1 MPVTNFSDIKISKNL
16 HNVNHVNLNIIVDVD
31 NVLNSASER
40 IQRDIFLT
48 LHDLLEQ
55 AGLDLEKEAETPI
68 LNIYTAIRVFNEHV
82 TNRVLFGYRVE
93 TVLRENVSLR
103 FGKTDPKDVLLVD
116 TWRHRTE
123 LKFVPYDAACEKST
137 SQALDEIVQQARSF
151 LQDWAD
157 ANPNFSRLSVNEK
170 DNFVALIDGVGPV
183 FEQRLNSSG
192 IQNLQELANLT
203 DDEIQLLAPLFT
215 VKDSSGNPVGT
226 SGEQR
231 LKDFRK
237 KAQVVIAA

>member
-1 MPVTNFSDIKISKNL
+1 MPATNFSDNRISHNL
-16 HNVNHVNLNIIVDVD
+16 RNMSRVKLNIIVDVD
-31 NVLNSASER
+31 SVLNSVSER

-48 LHDLLEQ
+48 VHDLLEQ
-55 AGLDLEKEAETPI
+55 SGLILEKEAEVPI
-68 LNIYTAIRVFNEHV
+68 LNIYTAIRVFNEQF
-82 TNRVLFGYRVE
+82 TNRVLFGFRVE

-103 FGKTDPKDVLLVD
+103 FGKTDPKDVLLAD

-123 LKFVPYDAACEKST
+123 LRFVPFDEAREDSS
-137 SQALDEIVQQARSF
+137 SQALDEIVQQIRSF
-151 LQDWAD
+151 IQDWAD
-157 ANPNFSRLSVNEK
+157 ANPKFSKIKVNEK

-192 IQNLQELANLT
+192 IQNLHELANLT

-215 VKDSSGNPVGT
+215 VKDGSGNPIGT
-226 SGEQR
+226 PGEQR

-237 KAQVVIAA
+237 KAQLIIAA